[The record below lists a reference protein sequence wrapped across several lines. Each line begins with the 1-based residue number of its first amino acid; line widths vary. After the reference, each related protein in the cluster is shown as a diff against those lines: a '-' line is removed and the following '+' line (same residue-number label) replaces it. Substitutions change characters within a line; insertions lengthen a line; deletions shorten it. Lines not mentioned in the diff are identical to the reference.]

1 MATSRNRLRA
11 YVDANVLLSGAATDN
26 PSSASRVVL
35 VASELTLLDLVACER
50 VLEECDRNLERL
62 VESKVQLRGLKE
74 TLEGIV
80 SRSIEV
86 VQTPS
91 VEGTSLP
98 NTDRKDRVHLLS
110 AVEQGCD
117 YLVTLNP
124 KDFPESY
131 KGTDVIE
138 PGTLVRR
145 IREQIKGLA

>member
-1 MATSRNRLRA
+1 MAASRNRLRA

-26 PSSASRVVL
+26 PSSASRVML

-50 VLEECDRNLERL
+50 VLEE
-62 VESKVQLRGLKE
+62 
-74 TLEGIV
+74 IV

-91 VEGTSLP
+91 AERVSLP
-98 NTDRKDRVHLLS
+98 DTDPKDRVHLLS

-124 KDFPESY
+124 KDFPEDY
-131 KGTDVIE
+131 EGVTIVE
-138 PGTLVRR
+138 PGTLVKR

>member
-1 MATSRNRLRA
+1 MAASRTRLRA

-26 PSSASRVVL
+26 PSSASRVML

-50 VLEECDRNLERL
+50 VLEE
-62 VESKVQLRGLKE
+62 
-74 TLEGIV
+74 IV

-91 VEGTSLP
+91 AERVSLP
-98 NTDRKDRVHLLS
+98 DTDPKDRVHLLS

-124 KDFPESY
+124 KDFPEDY
-131 KGTDVIE
+131 EGVTIVE
-138 PGTLVRR
+138 PGTLVKR

>member
-1 MATSRNRLRA
+1 MVASENRLRV

-62 VESKVQLRGLKE
+62 VGSEAQLQDLKE
-74 TLEGIV
+74 TLKGIV

-91 VEGTSLP
+91 VEGVSLP
-98 NTDRKDRVHLLS
+98 DTDSKDRVHLLS
-110 AVEQGCD
+110 AVGQGCD

-124 KDFPESY
+124 KDFPGDYEGVS
-131 KGTDVIE
+131 VIE
-138 PGTLVRR
+138 PGTLVKR

>member
-1 MATSRNRLRA
+1 MAASRNRLRA

-35 VASELTLLDLVACER
+35 VASELTLLDLVACGR

-62 VESKVQLRGLKE
+62 VEDDAQLQGLRE
-74 TLEGIV
+74 TLEEIV

-91 VEGTSLP
+91 AERVSLP
-98 NTDRKDRVHLLS
+98 DTDPKDRVHLLS

-124 KDFPESY
+124 KDFPEDY
-131 KGTDVIE
+131 EGVTIVE
-138 PGTLVRR
+138 PGTLVKR